1 MYTYTYVD
9 EYYIMSDVETYQ
21 AEIECPNCH
30 ENTKV
35 DIPRTKQLYRTYLII
50 VNHPNKCGNVNVT
63 TVQINFNQ

>member
-35 DIPRTKQLYRTYLII
+35 DIPRGTTVEEYLMEF
-50 VNHPNKCGNVNVT
+50 NHPNKCGNC
-63 TVQINFNQ
+63 QCKIE